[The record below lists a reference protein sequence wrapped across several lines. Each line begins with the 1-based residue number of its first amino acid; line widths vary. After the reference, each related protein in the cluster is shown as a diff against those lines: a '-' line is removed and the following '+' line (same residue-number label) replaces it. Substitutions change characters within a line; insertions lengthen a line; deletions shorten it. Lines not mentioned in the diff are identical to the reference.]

1 MARVIITLI
10 FVSILGTGW
19 YLAQAGVWGESN
31 DLRSVR
37 TGSAGVPY
45 YGVRSVK

>member
-1 MARVIITLI
+1 MARI
-10 FVSILGTGW
+10 FIAFVFVAILGTGY
-19 YLAQAGVWGESN
+19 YLSNAGVWGASS
-31 DLRSVR
+31 DLTTVR